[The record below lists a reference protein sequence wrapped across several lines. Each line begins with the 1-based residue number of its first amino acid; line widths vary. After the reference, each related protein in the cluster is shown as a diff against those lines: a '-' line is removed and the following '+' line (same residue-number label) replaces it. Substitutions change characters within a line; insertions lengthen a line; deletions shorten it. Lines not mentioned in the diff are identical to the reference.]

1 MRMMKSHPSNEALMT
16 RIVCSSSIRVEQTI
30 LLPLTKAKVL
40 PIYKGK
46 KVRQMM
52 LI

>member
-1 MRMMKSHPSNEALMT
+1 MMRSHPSDEALMP
-16 RIVCSSSIRVEQTI
+16 RVVCSPSIRVEEAI